1 MNPIYLALSLVSVT
15 IHTSVPQ
22 PSILHPFAYGL
33 NTCSGVFV
41 SPNEVLTAGH
51 CVANSRGHQWVK
63 VEEGVS
69 YEADIERLDKIKDLA
84 LLKITKPLNHA
95 YTSLG
100 TPAKIASAVYT
111 VNSGEG
117 YDHTY
122 NSGLVNN
129 VIIDEEYN
137 ILTIMHNAIIL
148 PGASGSGL
156 FNSDAELIGINV
168 AKLKE
173 FSEAVDLQEIRA
185 FLKRR

>member
-15 IHTSVPQ
+15 IHTSVRQ

-63 VEEGVS
+63 TEEGGS
-69 YEADIERLDKIKDLA
+69 YDAEIERLDKIKDLA
-84 LLKITKPLNHA
+84 LLKLPNIKHS
-95 YTSLG
+95 YTLLG
-100 TPAKIASAVYT
+100 NPAKIASAVYT

-129 VIIDEEYN
+129 IIIDEEYN
-137 ILTIMHNAIIL
+137 ILTLLHNAIIL